1 MDSLLVHLDNRQ
13 IETLQ
18 IWTKH
23 VSRSHFVGV
32 KPMLT
37 PEKDMR
43 RGGQSELENVNVHVQ
58 SS

>member
-23 VSRSHFVGV
+23 VCRSHFVGV

-43 RGGQSELENVNVHVQ
+43 RGGHPSLNMVTTR
-58 SS
+58 